1 MGRHETIPLREA
13 KTPLPHGAPVIDAKF
28 SEVGGKRRT
37 IWGRLKGALQAL
49 LWAAV
54 IGFLI
59 PPAWVLI
66 QLIGG
71 VFRPL

>member
-1 MGRHETIPLREA
+1 MGRHETILLREA
-13 KTPLPHGAPVIDAKF
+13 KDLLPHGSPVIDAKF
-28 SEVGGKRRT
+28 SEVGGERRT
-37 IWGRLKGALQAL
+37 IWGRVKGALQAL
-49 LWAAV
+49 LWAAT

-71 VFRPL
+71 MFRPL